1 MVSGHCTKGFARF
14 GTVKDGLI
22 LFSDSTKFFCKY
34 LSCLGFFIRSV
45 TLRNLNHYLFCIV
58 VSVRLRHRLCAD
70 IASLTQIRDAAL
82 L

>member
-1 MVSGHCTKGFARF
+1 MEPFIFASKPLELFCTAK
-14 GTVKDGLI
+14 LI